1 MAFSINK
8 NVLIV
13 LDVCVA
19 KNKVFSLCRKDT
31 LLCILVKLSSKKF
44 KLKKHMWRR

>member
-1 MAFSINK
+1 MALAINK

-31 LLCILVKLSSKKF
+31 YVF
-44 KLKKHMWRR
+44 W